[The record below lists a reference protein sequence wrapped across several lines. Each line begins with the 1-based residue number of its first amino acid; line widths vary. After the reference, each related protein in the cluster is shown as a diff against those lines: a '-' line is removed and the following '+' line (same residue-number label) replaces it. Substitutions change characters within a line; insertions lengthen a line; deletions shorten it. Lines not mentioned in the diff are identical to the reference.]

1 MPKAILLLLTSIAA
15 FVAIANKPGK
25 QHQEKIGAIRFN
37 ELTDSELQVMYPFL
51 NIEANEIHNL
61 LTLRSFYNKLR
72 QLSKTN
78 AGQVRVV
85 HVGDSHIQADYFSGE
100 VRKLLQNKFGNA
112 GRGFVFPYRAAGTN
126 GPPDYKALSSGIW
139 QGTRCIYSQSDI
151 PFGLGGITLQTE
163 SANAYFQIEL
173 LSNETNN
180 FEEQWFDKIKVFSMP
195 GADYFDLGFG
205 KELGIKDKPS
215 VKSKTVTHKVKSGES
230 LGLIALKYNTTIVEL
245 KRINHIKRNLIKVGQ
260 TLKVRIEFEQ
270 DLESNENLPLQD
282 DTTWQLSS
290 GGFIHEM
297 QLKEPINKFYLRNI
311 KSNQQQKL
319 TQLFGLSLERANEK
333 GILYHSIGVNGAQL
347 NHFGSAPYFIPQ
359 LKMLKPDLIILSFG
373 TNESYA
379 SNLTPELFEEQLR
392 SFLQQIGTEM
402 PEVAVLIC
410 SQPDTYLKKKYP
422 NEKNKWI
429 KETYAEVAEQQHLA
443 FWDLNTV
450 MGGFGSMDY
459 WYKAGLGAKDK
470 IHFQKDGYR
479 LQGNLLFNALI
490 KNINSTQN

>member
-1 MPKAILLLLTSIAA
+1 MAKAILLLLTSIAA
-15 FVAIANKPGK
+15 FIAIANKPAK
-25 QHQEKIGAIRFN
+25 QQQEKIGGMRPN
-37 ELTDSELQVMYPFL
+37 ELTDSELQAMYPFL
-51 NIEANEIHNL
+51 NTAVNEINNV
-61 LTLRSFYNKLR
+61 LTLRSFYNKLS

-85 HVGDSHIQADYFSGE
+85 HLGDSHIQADYFSGE
-100 VRKLLQNKFGNA
+100 VRKLLQQKFGNA

-126 GPPDYKALSSGIW
+126 GPPDYKSQSSGNW
-139 QGTRCIYSQSDI
+139 QGTRCIYSLSDI

-205 KELGIKDKPS
+205 KELGIIEQEKAQK
-215 VKSKTVTHKVKSGES
+215 KTVTHKVKSGES
-230 LGLIALKYNTTIVEL
+230 LGLIARKYNTSADEL
-245 KRINHIKRNLIKVGQ
+245 KRLNYLKGSLIRAGQ
-260 TLKVRIEFEQ
+260 TLKVRVEVEQ
-270 DLESNENLPLQD
+270 ELEYKESLPAAD
-282 DTTWQLSS
+282 DTAWQLSS
-290 GGFIHEM
+290 GSFIHEM
-297 QLKEPINKFYLRNI
+297 QLKEPTNKFYLRSH

-319 TQLFGLSLERANEK
+319 TQLFGLSLERTNEK

-347 NHFGSAPYFIPQ
+347 HHFGSATYFMPQ
-359 LKMLKPDLIILSFG
+359 LKMLKPDLVILSFG
-373 TNESYA
+373 TNESYV

-392 SFLQQIGTEM
+392 SFLHKIVEEM
-402 PEVAVLIC
+402 PEVTLLIC

-422 NEKNKWI
+422 NEKNRWI
-429 KETYAEVAEQQHLA
+429 REIFAELAEQQHLA

-459 WYKAGLGAKDK
+459 WYKSGLGAGDK
-470 IHFQKDGYR
+470 VHFQKDGYR

-490 KNINSTQN
+490 KNINATQN